1 MSFLAVKSAIKASFL
16 YLCTLKKRLLD
27 LMRKQDNYT
36 FLTTAPIRRVIPA
49 MAVPTIISMLVTSI
63 YNLVDT
69 YYVGLLNT
77 QATAA
82 VGVVFPVMAIIQSI
96 GFLFGQGSG
105 TYMSRHLGA
114 RRLDEARQ
122 MAATSFVGS
131 IVWGLV
137 IAVLGLI
144 FLKPLS
150 IALGSTPTILPYTM
164 EFMGVILLGAPLMT
178 ASMVINNQ
186 MRFQG
191 NATQAMYGMI
201 SGAVLNVLLV
211 PLFMFTFGLGIL
223 GTAIGTVL
231 SQLFGFIVLWV
242 MSRRG
247 ENIPIDLKQASSKWH
262 FQQEIL
268 KGGTPSLTRQ
278 ALASIATLMLNVAAG
293 VYGDAAIAGMSIV
306 SRLAFI
312 IFAIIIGVG
321 QGYQPF
327 CGFNYGAG
335 LHKRLLKGFY
345 FTILLDMAV
354 LVVMCGP
361 AFVFA
366 EELVHL
372 LRDDP
377 DVVVVGAVALR
388 WQLVALPMAA
398 VVTVCNM
405 TLQTTGQSLSA
416 NILAAA
422 RNGIFFIPLILI
434 LPHFLGL
441 KGVEICQA
449 VCDILAFILAIPL
462 IVHFFHATLHKKP

>member
-1 MSFLAVKSAIKASFL
+1 MP
-16 YLCTLKKRLLD
+16 
-27 LMRKQDNYT
+27 KQDNYS
-36 FLTTAPIRRVIPA
+36 FLTTAPVRRVIPA
-49 MAVPTIISMLVTSI
+49 MAVPTVISMLVTSI

-114 RRLDEARQ
+114 RRVDEARQ
-122 MAATSFVGS
+122 MAATSFVGGA
-131 IVWGLV
+131 VWGLL

-144 FLKPLS
+144 FLEPLS
-150 IALGSTPTILPYTM
+150 IALGSTPTILPYTKQ
-164 EFMGVILLGAPLMT
+164 FMGVILLGSPLMT
-178 ASMVINNQ
+178 TSMVINNQ

-201 SGAVLNVLLV
+201 SGAVLNVVLV
-211 PLFMFTFGLGIL
+211 PLFMFTFGMGIL

-247 ENIPIDLKQASSKWH
+247 ENIPINLKLTSRRWH
-262 FQQEIL
+262 YQQEIL
-268 KGGTPSLTRQ
+268 RGGTPSLTRQ

-312 IFAIIIGVG
+312 IFAVIIGIG

-335 LHKRLLKGFY
+335 LYKRLLRGFY

-354 LVVMCGP
+354 LALMCGP
-361 AFVFA
+361 TFIFA
-366 EELVHL
+366 EELVDL
-372 LRDDP
+372 LRDDME
-377 DVVVVGAVALR
+377 VVAVGAVALR

-405 TLQTTGQSLSA
+405 TLQTSGHSLSA

-434 LPHFLGL
+434 LPHYLGL

-449 VCDILAFILAIPL
+449 VCDILAFVLAIPL
-462 IVHFFHATLHKKP
+462 IIHYFNTLKKRP

>member
-1 MSFLAVKSAIKASFL
+1 
-16 YLCTLKKRLLD
+16 
-27 LMRKQDNYT
+27 MRKQDNYT
-36 FLTTAPIRRVIPA
+36 FLTSAPVRRVIPA
-49 MAVPTIISMLVTSI
+49 MAVPTVISMLVTSI

-69 YYVGLLNT
+69 YFVGLINT

-131 IVWGLV
+131 IVCGL
-137 IAVLGLI
+137 IITILGLI
-144 FLKPLS
+144 FLKPFS

-164 EFMGVILLGAPLMT
+164 QFMGVILLGAPLMT

-201 SGAVLNVLLV
+201 SGAVLNVVLV

-247 ENIPIDLKQASSKWH
+247 ENIPIQLSQASCRWH

-321 QGYQPF
+321 QGYQPS
-327 CGFNYGAG
+327 AASI
-335 LHKRLLKGFY
+335 
-345 FTILLDMAV
+345 TA
-354 LVVMCGP
+354 P
-361 AFVFA
+361 AF
-366 EELVHL
+366 
-372 LRDDP
+372 
-377 DVVVVGAVALR
+377 
-388 WQLVALPMAA
+388 
-398 VVTVCNM
+398 T
-405 TLQTTGQSLSA
+405 SA
-416 NILAAA
+416 
-422 RNGIFFIPLILI
+422 
-434 LPHFLGL
+434 
-441 KGVEICQA
+441 C
-449 VCDILAFILAIPL
+449 
-462 IVHFFHATLHKKP
+462 

>member
-1 MSFLAVKSAIKASFL
+1 
-16 YLCTLKKRLLD
+16 
-27 LMRKQDNYT
+27 MRKQDNYT

-137 IAVLGLI
+137 ITVLGLI

-164 EFMGVILLGAPLMT
+164 KFMGVILLGAPLMT

-201 SGAVLNVLLV
+201 SGAVLNVVLV

-231 SQLFGFIVLWV
+231 SQLFGFIVLWM

-247 ENIPIDLKQASSKWH
+247 ENIPIKLSQASNKWH
-262 FQQEIL
+262 YHQEIL

-278 ALASIATLMLNVAAG
+278 ALASVATLMLNVAAG

-306 SRLAFI
+306 SRLAFL
-312 IFAIIIGVG
+312 IFAVIIGVG

-345 FTILLDMAV
+345 FTIALDMAV
-354 LVVMCGP
+354 LLVLCGLCTSVMWG
-361 AFVFA
+361 AIFNLAVEGLGKYTEAASGIFMM
-366 EELVHL
+366 L
-372 LRDDP
+372 
-377 DVVVVGAVALR
+377 VVGGGIMPFIQEFIAKAAGYMNSYWLVVAMLAYLLFYAVIGSKN
-388 WQLVALPMAA
+388 V
-398 VVTVCNM
+398 NKD
-405 TLQTTGQSLSA
+405 
-416 NILAAA
+416 
-422 RNGIFFIPLILI
+422 IP
-434 LPHFLGL
+434 
-441 KGVEICQA
+441 V
-449 VCDILAFILAIPL
+449 D
-462 IVHFFHATLHKKP
+462 

>member
-1 MSFLAVKSAIKASFL
+1 MP
-16 YLCTLKKRLLD
+16 
-27 LMRKQDNYT
+27 KQDNYS
-36 FLTTAPIRRVIPA
+36 FLTTAPVRRVIPA
-49 MAVPTIISMLVTSI
+49 MAVPTVISMLVTSI

-114 RRLDEARQ
+114 RRVDEARQ
-122 MAATSFVGS
+122 MAATSFVGGA
-131 IVWGLV
+131 VWGLL

-144 FLKPLS
+144 FLEPLS
-150 IALGSTPTILPYTM
+150 IALGSTPTILPYTKQ
-164 EFMGVILLGAPLMT
+164 FMGVILLGSPLMT
-178 ASMVINNQ
+178 TSMVINNQ

-201 SGAVLNVLLV
+201 SGAVLNVVLV
-211 PLFMFTFGLGIL
+211 PLFMFTFGMGIL

-247 ENIPIDLKQASSKWH
+247 ENIPINLKLASRRWH
-262 FQQEIL
+262 YQQEIL
-268 KGGTPSLTRQ
+268 RGGTPSLTRQ

-312 IFAIIIGVG
+312 IFAVIIGIG

-335 LHKRLLKGFY
+335 LYKRLLRGFY

-354 LVVMCGP
+354 LALMCGP
-361 AFVFA
+361 TFIFA
-366 EELVHL
+366 DELVDL
-372 LRDDP
+372 LRDDME
-377 DVVVVGAVALR
+377 VVAVGAVALR

-405 TLQTTGQSLSA
+405 TLQTSGHSLSA

-434 LPHFLGL
+434 LPHYLGL

-449 VCDILAFILAIPL
+449 VCDILAFLLAIPL
-462 IVHFFHATLHKKP
+462 IIHYFNTLKKRP

>member
-1 MSFLAVKSAIKASFL
+1 
-16 YLCTLKKRLLD
+16 
-27 LMRKQDNYT
+27 MRKQDNYT

-69 YYVGLLNT
+69 YFVGLINT

-96 GFLFGQGSG
+96 GFMFGQGSG

-131 IVWGLV
+131 IVCGL
-137 IAVLGLI
+137 IITILGLI
-144 FLKPLS
+144 FLEPLS
-150 IALGSTPTILPYTM
+150 VGLGSTSTILPYTM
-164 EFMGVILLGAPLMT
+164 QFMGVILLGAPLMT

-201 SGAVLNVLLV
+201 SGAVLNVVLV

-247 ENIPIDLKQASSKWH
+247 ENIPIEFKQASRRWH

-293 VYGDAAIAGMSIV
+293 VYGDAAGFLHGMDSAGLL
-306 SRLAFI
+306 RCGRPDHA
-312 IFAIIIGVG
+312 G
-321 QGYQPF
+321 QLPAVPGD
-327 CGFNYGAG
+327 GAG
-335 LHKRLLKGFY
+335 
-345 FTILLDMAV
+345 
-354 LVVMCGP
+354 
-361 AFVFA
+361 
-366 EELVHL
+366 
-372 LRDDP
+372 
-377 DVVVVGAVALR
+377 
-388 WQLVALPMAA
+388 Q
-398 VVTVCNM
+398 VC
-405 TLQTTGQSLSA
+405 A
-416 NILAAA
+416 
-422 RNGIFFIPLILI
+422 GI
-434 LPHFLGL
+434 
-441 KGVEICQA
+441 
-449 VCDILAFILAIPL
+449 
-462 IVHFFHATLHKKP
+462 